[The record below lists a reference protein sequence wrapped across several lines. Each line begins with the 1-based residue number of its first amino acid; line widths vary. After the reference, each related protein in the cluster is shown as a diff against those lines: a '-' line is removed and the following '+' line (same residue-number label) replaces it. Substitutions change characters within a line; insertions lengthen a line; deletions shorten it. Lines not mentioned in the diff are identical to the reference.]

1 MNVHNKCLILLLS
14 ISFIAAGCATS
25 TKGKIARNAF
35 IAGSIGA
42 AYGNSRE
49 DYKTTHSVLY
59 GSMSAIVAAL
69 ASLYYY
75 DPDAEIAELRKQNTE
90 LAKSLNSFS
99 ENSNQQR
106 GKKTYSGPA
115 INNYQSIPEKYR
127 SKITPGE
134 WSLMEI
140 DEVEQVDEN
149 KLVRKTELLEIK
161 PPQIN
166 QN

>member
-1 MNVHNKCLILLLS
+1 MNALNKWIALLLS
-14 ISFIAAGCATS
+14 STLIAGCATT
-25 TKGKIARNAF
+25 TKGKIARNAI
-35 IAGSIGA
+35 IAGSLGA

-59 GSMSAIVAAL
+59 GSMSAVVAAL

-75 DPDAEIAELRKQNTE
+75 DPDAEVAELRKQNAE
-90 LAKSLNSFS
+90 LAKAMNDFS
-99 ENSNQQR
+99 EKSNQPKGR
-106 GKKTYSGPA
+106 KTYSGPA

-166 QN
+166 QK